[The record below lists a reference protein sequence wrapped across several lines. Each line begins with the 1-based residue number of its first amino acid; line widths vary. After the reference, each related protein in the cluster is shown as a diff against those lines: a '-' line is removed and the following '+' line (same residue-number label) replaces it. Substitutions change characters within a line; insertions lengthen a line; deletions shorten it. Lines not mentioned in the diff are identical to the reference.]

1 MENPAKNANL
11 DPNLSRRLY
20 SALTIGPEGIYQVL
34 DDPSMEVL
42 FALLKNPALNDNHLL
57 ALLNR
62 RDLSEDLLK
71 AVCRLGKV
79 AGSHELTVALVRNP
93 RVPGALLAS
102 LLPRLYLFEL
112 VEICYL
118 PGVTPDQKIAAER
131 TIIQRLPTTP
141 LGNKITLA
149 RRGTAAIAEALIR
162 DSDSRL
168 MEACLSSPHLKES
181 AVFKFLSSANAT
193 AETISMVARHPRW
206 KGRVNLQLAILKN
219 QKTPAVWF
227 TLFLP
232 HLSLTDV
239 KGLFLSQRLSA
250 SQKKLVEEELKRRGQ
265 FTRGAQL
272 SGTSS
277 PLK

>member
-1 MENPAKNANL
+1 MENPAKSANL

-20 SALTIGPEGIYQVL
+20 CALTVGTEEMYQLL

-42 FALLKNPALNDNHLL
+42 FALLKNPALNDKHLL
-57 ALLNR
+57 VLLNR
-62 RDLSEDLLK
+62 RDLSEDLLR
-71 AVCRLGKV
+71 AVGRLGKV
-79 AGSHELTVALVRNP
+79 AGSHELSVALARNP
-93 RVPGALLAS
+93 RVPGALLVS

-112 VEICYL
+112 VDICYL

-131 TIIQRLPTTP
+131 AIIQRLPTTP

-162 DSDSRL
+162 NSDSRL

-206 KGRVNLQLAILKN
+206 KGRVNLQIAILKN

-232 HLSLTDV
+232 HLGLTDV
-239 KGLFLSQRLSA
+239 KGLLLSQRLTPA
-250 SQKKLVEEELKRRGQ
+250 QKNLVVEELKHRGQ
-265 FTRGAQL
+265 FIRGVQL
-272 SGTSS
+272 SGISS
-277 PLK
+277 PFT

>member
-1 MENPAKNANL
+1 MENPVKSATL
-11 DPNLSRRLY
+11 DLNLSRRLY
-20 SALTIGPEGIYQVL
+20 CALTVGTESMYQVL

-42 FALLKNPALNDNHLL
+42 FALLKNPALNNNHLL
-57 ALLNR
+57 ALLKR

-71 AVCRLGKV
+71 AVGRLEKV
-79 AGSHELTVALVRNP
+79 AASHELSVALARNP
-93 RVPGALLAS
+93 RVPGALMVS

-131 TIIQRLPTTP
+131 AIIQRLPTTP
-141 LGNKITLA
+141 LGTKITLV

-181 AVFKFLSSANAT
+181 AVFKFLGSANAT

-239 KGLFLSQRLSA
+239 KGLLLSQRLSRA
-250 SQKKLVEEELKRRGQ
+250 QKNLVVEELKRRGQ
-265 FTRGAQL
+265 FIRGVQL
-272 SGTSS
+272 RGISS
-277 PLK
+277 PFT